1 MKLSSMRSQRNQ
13 GFTLIEIIIVVVIL
27 GILAAVA
34 LPKVTANIDKVRAT
48 EAFQTLGAIKSAFDR
63 CIEEQTGGL
72 RAAAAGDVGP
82 NKCDTAAL
90 LGVTVPA
97 NGNFT
102 YTITAAAAGDTT
114 LTAQANIKAAFGT
127 VGTDTITFVY
137 NIDGTVAKTC
147 AGKFLSMCHA

>member
-1 MKLSSMRSQRNQ
+1 MRFSLKRQQ

-34 LPKVTANIDKVRAT
+34 LPKITANIDKVRAA
-48 EAFQTLGAIKSAFDR
+48 EAFSVLGTTKSAFDR

-72 RAAAAGDVGP
+72 RVAVAADITR
-82 NKCDTAAL
+82 CDTFAE

-97 NGNFT
+97 AGNFT
-102 YTITAAAAGDTT
+102 YAFAGVVGNTIPVVAT
-114 LTAQANIKAAFGT
+114 IRAAFGT
-127 VGTDTITFVY
+127 VGVDFITFTY

-147 AGKFLSMCHA
+147 AGKFFSMCQN